1 MLLSQKLSKLVET
14 LAGEDNSWSDNDKE
28 HQASMAG
35 ETSAHVTPEEE
46 AKLQALNMCHS
57 KFACIQLTAYWQHS

>member
-14 LAGEDNSWSDNDKE
+14 LAEEDNSWSDKDKE

-35 ETSAHVTPEEE
+35 ETPAHVTPEEA
-46 AKLQALNMCHS
+46 AKLQALNTCHS
-57 KFACIQLTAYWQHS
+57 KFSCIQVPDY